1 MNNVSLIGRIVAT
14 PELKTT
20 TSGKNVTNFTLAV
33 KGYGDSSDFIDVV
46 AWNKTAELVCQ
57 YIEKGRELGVT
68 GRISVRSY
76 EHDGQKRKAVEV
88 VADSVTF
95 LGGKK
100 QDESNNNVSGFE
112 MNGTTPVSAG
122 RDNAP
127 TEIDDSPVDLSE
139 IPF

>member
-1 MNNVSLIGRIVAT
+1 MNTVSLIGRLTAK

-33 KGYGDSSDFIDVV
+33 GRGDQTDFIDIV
-46 AWNKTAELVCQ
+46 AWNKAAELITQ

-76 EHDGQKRKAVEV
+76 DDKDGNKRKAFEV
-88 VADSVTF
+88 VANDITF
-95 LGGKK
+95 IGKGESNAPMSQAQALNGGK
-100 QDESNNNVSGFE
+100 DIVLE
-112 MNGTTPVSAG
+112 
-122 RDNAP
+122 D
-127 TEIDDSPVDLSE
+127 IDDKPIDLSE